1 MSRWDVETLRKMR
14 RAYMRKARTAQQMA
28 RETTGAT
35 HKIWREHG
43 RQHVKAARRE
53 NWLLVGNLRHVSA
66 AFFLRKTIGADM
78 RARVH

>member
-1 MSRWDVETLRKMR
+1 MSRWNVEALRKAR
-14 RAYMRKARTAQQMA
+14 TGHMRKARTAQRFA
-28 RETTGAT
+28 RETTGQTRA
-35 HKIWREHG
+35 IWREHG

-78 RARVH
+78 RARAS